1 VIKLKEKRQ
10 VGSVYCITKIDKYGK
25 CENGFVPAVDLPL
38 GDNTLGQELA
48 AARQEIAELKKELA
62 ETKKI
67 LAQYQEATKK
77 SFEDV
82 INEIEKEKFL

>member
-1 VIKLKEKRQ
+1 M
-10 VGSVYCITKIDKYGK
+10 YCITKIDKYGK

-62 ETKKI
+62 ETKKSWPSTRKRQKV
-67 LAQYQEATKK
+67 LRGRHK
-77 SFEDV
+77 
-82 INEIEKEKFL
+82 

>member
-1 VIKLKEKRQ
+1 MQEKRQ

-62 ETKKI
+62 ETKK
-67 LAQYQEATKK
+67 K
-77 SFEDV
+77 SWPSTR
-82 INEIEKEKFL
+82 KRQKSPSRTS

>member
-1 VIKLKEKRQ
+1 LKEKRQ

-62 ETKKI
+62 ETKKNPGPVPGSD
-67 LAQYQEATKK
+67 KK
-77 SFEDV
+77 V
-82 INEIEKEKFL
+82 LRGRHK